1 MITFEKSSWTN
12 DRRSIHDDFIL
23 DFSEIVEKVVGKD
36 IPRTFSDCSII
47 SVNVWRISTGECGE
61 CRGSSIFG
69 AKNVNSGLFEKSVST
84 TDMHQAEV

>member
-1 MITFEKSSWTN
+1 M
-12 DRRSIHDDFIL
+12 
-23 DFSEIVEKVVGKD
+23 GKD